1 MVSKRLKVKAKL
13 EDMLARIK
21 DEYPNASV
29 SFEEDDSED
38 IYKLKLGGDKFKIE
52 LFRVSL
58 ETTYFNALTTVSL
71 AEEGSIYEFR
81 SSEVPFDL
89 MDEEL
94 DSVRHIIESVIKKQY
109 KIIQKRELFIFR
121 NEYMVIN
128 NNDLIHLLKVR

>member
-109 KIIQKRELFIFR
+109 KIIQNPLQLLTELR
-121 NEYMVIN
+121 Q
-128 NNDLIHLLKVR
+128 

>member
-94 DSVRHIIESVIKKQY
+94 DSVRHIIESVIK
-109 KIIQKRELFIFR
+109 
-121 NEYMVIN
+121 N
-128 NNDLIHLLKVR
+128 NTR